1 MVAAVNG
8 ELIGML
14 ATSPC
19 TAEGLDSWAAGF
31 SLARGTVEQHVQ
43 LDAGIISPVF
53 SAQAGSLLAGE
64 KGGCLQRRASLLRL
78 IRAVCC

>member
-19 TAEGLDSWAAGF
+19 TAEGLDRWAAGF
-31 SLARGTVEQHVQ
+31 NLTRLSVERHVQ

-53 SAQAGSLLAGE
+53 SAQAGAMLAGE
-64 KGGCLQRRASLLRL
+64 RGWGVLAPDGSLLTD
-78 IRAVCC
+78 